1 MAFTA
6 AQLTDLQ
13 TIPHLLPLFRW
24 RLWKQKVTTPWCAHT
39 HARAFFWNVKMSIH
53 IFPSSSVPYFPKAYC
68 TFTTALLCPITIALS
83 FFHYRII
90 MFPLSSHSPS
100 SFALD
105 DYLCYACTLRPL
117 SRNSDTFTLQN
128 KHTIKKNLHFSSIFS
143 LFLLISSHIHIG
155 AYPFSAPSIIYFHGE
170 SQTNISFPTSS
181 VLTLE

>member
-1 MAFTA
+1 
-6 AQLTDLQ
+6 
-13 TIPHLLPLFRW
+13 
-24 RLWKQKVTTPWCAHT
+24 
-39 HARAFFWNVKMSIH
+39 MSIH
-53 IFPSSSVPYFPKAYC
+53 IFPSSSVPYFPKAYF

-155 AYPFSAPSIIYFHGE
+155 AYPFSAPSIIYFHSE

-181 VLTLE
+181 ILTLE